1 MNLSEITL
9 KSKDLSSL
17 EKNLHKEWLI
27 INGIGGY
34 ASSTVLGIN
43 TRKYHGLLISALY
56 PPGSRTVHLEKI
68 DEDIIIDNQTYRFGA
83 NEFKDAIY
91 PKGFKFLK
99 EFSICPFP
107 NFIYSN
113 KVVEIKKT
121 LFMPRKKNAIVL
133 IYNITNKSQKSA
145 TVKLFPLINS
155 RNFHKISSKT
165 KPIQYTQVQNDNSV
179 NLTFS
184 NPKSN
189 LTIFSTTG
197 KFVKATNLIHNI
209 FYRQENQRGES
220 SIDDYLQ
227 PGFFSLKIK
236 PKKSI
241 VTCIVALSTINEK
254 TTYDILQEIGVNN
267 KEIELSLKTEEN
279 KYRQLLSNFYSN
291 YSQIPESSW
300 LNWIIMATKNL
311 VVEDYKNNKHI
322 LAGYFWFG
330 PWGRDTFISLPGLLL
345 VPRTFGTAKNIL
357 HSFSH
362 LLKNGLIPN
371 FQRDQKEDRGYNTV
385 DASLWYVNAILQYL
399 KYTKD
404 FTFVQRKLWSTIL
417 EIVSSFEKGTDFG
430 IRMDNDYLLQHG
442 PQLTWMDAIA
452 DGKAVTPRSGKAV
465 EIQSLWYN
473 ALKITELLGQK
484 FGDNRISEKYSE
496 LAFKSKKSFNKKFWN
511 IQRNCLFDV
520 VNNTSSDSSIRPN
533 QIIPLALDF
542 SIVEKNKFKTIFD
555 IVSSNLFTPYGLRTL
570 EETDFRY
577 KGKYFGNR
585 TNRDQAYHNGTI
597 WPWLLGPF
605 ITAYFKMKKIE
616 NTTVDIISKNILQSI
631 LNTHLLTSG
640 LGYVSEIFD
649 GDFPHEPRGCIA
661 QAWSIAEPLRAYVED
676 LMNVKPEFLKILY

>member
-1 MNLSEITL
+1 MKLSEIIL
-9 KSKDLSSL
+9 KSKDLSPL

-27 INGIGGY
+27 TNGIGGY

-83 NEFKDAIY
+83 NEFKDTIY
-91 PKGFKFLK
+91 PKGFKSLK

-121 LFMPRKKNAIVL
+121 IFMPNKKNAIVL
-133 IYNITNKSQKSA
+133 IYNITNKSQRNA

-155 RNFHKISSKT
+155 RTFHKISNKT
-165 KPIQYTQVQNDNSV
+165 KPIQYTQIQNDKTV

-189 LTIFSTTG
+189 LTIFSTKG

-227 PGFFSLKIK
+227 PGFFSFKIK

-241 VTCIVALSTINEK
+241 LSCIVALSTINK
-254 TTYDILQEIGVNN
+254 KNTWDIIQEIGVSN

-279 KYRQLLSNFYSN
+279 KYSQLLSNFYSN

-300 LNWIIMATKNL
+300 LNWIIMAAKNL
-311 VVEDYKNNKHI
+311 VVEDHKNNKHI

-345 VPRTFGTAKNIL
+345 VPRKFSAAKKIL

-371 FQRDQKEDRGYNTV
+371 FQQDQQEDRGYNTV

-404 FTFVQRKLWSTIL
+404 FTFVKKKLWGTIL

-430 IRMDNDYLLQHG
+430 IKMDNDCLLQHG
-442 PQLTWMDAIA
+442 PQLTWMDAMA

-496 LAFKSKKSFNKKFWN
+496 LAFKSKISFNKKFWN

-520 VNNTSSDSSIRPN
+520 INNTSPDSSIRPN

-542 SIVEKNKFKTIFD
+542 SIVEKDHFKTIFD

-570 EETDFRY
+570 EETNLRY

-585 TNRDQAYHNGTI
+585 KNRDQAYHNGTI

-605 ITAYFKMKKIE
+605 ITAYFKTKKIE
-616 NTTVDIISKNILQSI
+616 NITVDTISQNILQSI
-631 LNTHLLTSG
+631 LKTHLLTSG

-661 QAWSIAEPLRAYVED
+661 QAWSVAEPLRAYVED
-676 LMNVKPEFLKILY
+676 IMNVKPEFLEIL